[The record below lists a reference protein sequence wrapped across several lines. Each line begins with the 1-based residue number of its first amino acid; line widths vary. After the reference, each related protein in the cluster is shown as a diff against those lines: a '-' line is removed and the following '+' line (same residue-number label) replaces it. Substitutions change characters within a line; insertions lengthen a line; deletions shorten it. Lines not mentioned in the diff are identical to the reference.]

1 MLIKYKKSYEKIA
14 MGLLSFIPSEKD
26 LKKMM
31 ITINEYDTEKDR
43 TLYLWKEKEGIV
55 GLIGILFKNNQILL
69 QHIAIN
75 PSHRNQGFGKHL
87 VKALKRH
94 YPTTPILP
102 TENTEA
108 FLHKCNIIEDLQ
120 KDMKELMAAPN

>member
-26 LKKMM
+26 LKKLM
-31 ITINEYDTEKDR
+31 ITMNEYDTENDR
-43 TLYLWKEKEGIV
+43 MLYLWKEKEGIV
-55 GLIGILFKNNQILL
+55 GLIGVLFTNNQILL
-69 QHIAIN
+69 QHLAIN

-87 VKALKRH
+87 VKALKRR
-94 YPTTPILP
+94 YPSTPILP

-120 KDMKELMAAPN
+120 IDMKKLITALN

>member
-26 LKKMM
+26 LKKLMN
-31 ITINEYDTEKDR
+31 TINEYDMENDR
-43 TLYLWKEKEGIV
+43 MLYLWKENEGIV
-55 GLIGILFKNNQILL
+55 GLIGILFKNNQIHL
-69 QHIAIN
+69 QHLAIN

-94 YPTTPILP
+94 YPSTPILP

-120 KDMKELMAAPN
+120 RDMKKLMPALN